1 MRDVKIKDNKNPKHL
16 LKLNTIH
23 TSTCKLWWRGMS
35 AVHTEKNMGTYSK
48 SAGCKLYP
56 SPLMCARAAFGRDQW
71 GPATIIEHKTHWSR
85 FSLNTQNQKPKT
97 RLFLPTRRVGE
108 DQDADL
114 SAFGP
119 QTGNYYFYYYKYK
132 MLNLTCFPQL
142 VMSSKWDL
150 YYGCCQCRSEMCPV
164 FERAFCHFIYFF
176 LLIVSMLDFPS
187 HMVCCAESLRCAPG
201 SPEPP
206 GEAHTLIR
214 SESCV
219 SVLLWQ
225 GRHAS
230 AVI

>member
-1 MRDVKIKDNKNPKHL
+1 MCDVKIKDNKKPKHL

-23 TSTCKLWWRGMS
+23 TSTCKLWWQGMS
-35 AVHTEKNMGTYSK
+35 AVHTEKNMGTHSK

-56 SPLMCARAAFGRDQW
+56 SPLMCARAASGRDRQ

-85 FSLNTQNQKPKT
+85 FSLNTQNQKQGY
-97 RLFLPTRRVGE
+97 FLPTRRVGE

-150 YYGCCQCRSEMCPV
+150 YYGCCQCSSEMCLV
-164 FERAFCHFIYFF
+164 
-176 LLIVSMLDFPS
+176 V
-187 HMVCCAESLRCAPG
+187 
-201 SPEPP
+201 
-206 GEAHTLIR
+206 
-214 SESCV
+214 ESCFIF
-219 SVLLWQ
+219 SSYCLCAGLPLPHGVLCWIAALCSSIARATRGGAHIDKKWIMSACCC
-225 GRHAS
+225 GRGDTHLL
-230 AVI
+230 